1 MSLESGLR
9 ERKCRRICE
18 IRWQRVPGRKHKKT
32 ERMLP
37 ERFGVSL
44 RFGTLT
50 SVPHDERWDSDE
62 QLLDDERWISDGSY
76 TRMVRD
82 R

>member
-1 MSLESGLR
+1 MSLESGFR

-44 RFGTLT
+44 PLWTRGT
-50 SVPHDERWDSDE
+50 HDERWDSDE

>member
-1 MSLESGLR
+1 
-9 ERKCRRICE
+9 
-18 IRWQRVPGRKHKKT
+18 
-32 ERMLP
+32 MLP